1 MIDGKRLKQLREE
14 HHYSAKK
21 LGEILGYSEATVYRW
36 EKENSL
42 RDIDIV
48 NKLAELYNVTVSF
61 ILGKET
67 TNEEVLKETAFA
79 NAVAEEPEQEEIAPV
94 EETAGTEEKAA
105 KKQLSLVKI
114 GAITAAST
122 FTLFAIVTAIIILCV
137 YFQPKSYN
145 NSTLSFAFSSLDIII
160 IIGIIILGTLFVAT
174 ATIITC
180 YLIRKR
186 RKEK

>member
-48 NKLAELYNVTVSF
+48 NKLAQIYGVTVSF

-67 TNEEVLKETAFA
+67 TNEEVLKETA
-79 NAVAEEPEQEEIAPV
+79 VTEEEPESEEIAPIK
-94 EETAGTEEKAA
+94 ETAGTEEKAA

-137 YFQPKSYN
+137 YFSPKTYDGEN
-145 NSTLSFAFSSLDIII
+145 FNVITNSLEMVVIICLMLASVILVTTATVLSFYF
-160 IIGIIILGTLFVAT
+160 
-174 ATIITC
+174 
-180 YLIRKR
+180 IRKR
-186 RKEK
+186 RK

>member
-48 NKLAELYNVTVSF
+48 NKLAQIYGVTVSF

-67 TNEEVLKETAFA
+67 TNEEVLKETA
-79 NAVAEEPEQEEIAPV
+79 VTEEEPESEEIAPIK
-94 EETAGTEEKAA
+94 ETAGTEEKAA

-137 YFQPKSYN
+137 YFQPKTYDGATN
-145 NSTLSFAFSSLDIII
+145 KLTFSD
-160 IIGIIILGTLFVAT
+160 GEVIILIGLLFASIFIITT
-174 ATIITC
+174 ATV
-180 YLIRKR
+180 LAVHFIRKR
-186 RKEK
+186 RTNK

>member
-48 NKLAELYNVTVSF
+48 NKLAQIYGATVSF
-61 ILGKET
+61 ILGKENET
-67 TNEEVLKETAFA
+67 TNEEVLKEA
-79 NAVAEEPEQEEIAPV
+79 AVTEEDTKQEEIASV
-94 EETAGTEEKAA
+94 EETAGVEEIAA

-114 GAITAAST
+114 GAITAAPH
-122 FTLFAIVTAIIILCV
+122 IVTFRYRHGYHYSLRV
-137 YFQPKSYN
+137 
-145 NSTLSFAFSSLDIII
+145 FSAKDL
-160 IIGIIILGTLFVAT
+160 
-174 ATIITC
+174 
-180 YLIRKR
+180 
-186 RKEK
+186 